1 MPAYHITWGTH
12 NSRVSER
19 MITFRVKTG
28 EPLRLT
34 DAQEI
39 EVAESIQRTI
49 RRNKLCVLA
58 YNSCVDHIHLLLVCH
73 AKRRDTLVGRLKAEA
88 TQRYK
93 SKHHITAEF
102 HLWAQKYDHRL
113 IGSDDYLSNTIEYI
127 RFNRRRHRLPANP
140 GLRPVVSKMITRVED
155 VKDWLN
161 GT

>member
-1 MPAYHITWGTH
+1 MPACHITWVTH

-19 MITFRVKTG
+19 MITFRVRTG
-28 EPLRLT
+28 EPLLLT
-34 DAQEI
+34 AEQEV

-49 RRNKLCVLA
+49 RHNKLCVLA

-73 AKRRDTLVGRLKAEA
+73 AKRRDVLVGRLKTEA

-93 SKHHITAEF
+93 SKHNMTAEF
-102 HLWAQKYDHRL
+102 HLWAQKYDHQL
-113 IGSDDYLSNTIEYI
+113 IDSDDYLSNTIEYI
-127 RFNRRRHRLPANP
+127 RFNRRHHLLPANP
-140 GLRPVVSKMITRVED
+140 GLRRVVSQMIMRVED

>member
-1 MPAYHITWGTH
+1 MLLV
-12 NSRVSER
+12 RVPRAWKGHGDLQDAARRDRAVVPVVEER
-19 MITFRVKTG
+19 R
-28 EPLRLT
+28 
-34 DAQEI
+34 QEV